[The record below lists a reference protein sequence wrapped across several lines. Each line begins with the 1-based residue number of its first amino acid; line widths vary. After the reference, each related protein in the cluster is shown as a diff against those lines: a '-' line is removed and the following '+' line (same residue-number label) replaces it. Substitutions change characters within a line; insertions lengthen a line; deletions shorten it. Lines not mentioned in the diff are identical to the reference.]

1 MPQKTNLNISPYY
14 DDFDK
19 ADNFYKMLFKPG
31 FPVQAR
37 ELTGL
42 QSVLQNQVESFG
54 SHIFKEGSM
63 VIPGGVTYDDRYF
76 SVKVNP
82 DHLGIDVTVY
92 LDALVGKRIKGQN
105 SKIIAKV
112 QHYILP
118 PTDDVDEITIFVKYL
133 TSGSTSESNP
143 FENGETILLEENT
156 TYGNTTLNAGDSVLS
171 LVANS
176 ACSTGSSVGLE
187 KGVYFIRGTFVDVP
201 TTFIVL
207 EPYSNTPSYR
217 VGLDI
222 LEEVIT
228 SDDDSSINDNAK
240 GFTNYAAPG
249 ADRFKI
255 SVKLAKKSLQD
266 YEDTNFVEL
275 VRIDN
280 GEIKKLQDKSVY
292 SEIKKYFAKRTFE
305 ESGNYA
311 LKPFRV
317 DVLNSLNDELGNGG
331 LYVKGAKTEEGND
344 PSDDDMCVR
353 VSSGT
358 AYVKGFDVD
367 LVGSTVLDVD
377 KPRDVKQKKN
387 ALIPFNMGSMIRVN
401 NVTGTPNINVG
412 TTHADNI
419 IKLYNGRRDGAGVSG
434 GITSPTY
441 ASHGIHIGNA
451 RAYAF
456 NVSDNTY
463 EGNNSEF
470 ELYLFD
476 IQTFT
481 TIKLSNVLF
490 GTATAGEAPIT
501 SLVRG
506 LKSGATG
513 YISGYPNPNPGVEI
527 QLSQTSGTFIKG
539 EQLIFNE
546 KTTFNA
552 AIVDVNEYSTE
563 DIKSIYQEASGNGG
577 LQKNFTCDTV
587 LYYKTPK
594 HFAKTDLITITN
606 AGAATVP
613 GRSFTVNTGIKTDTI
628 IAWQSSSNN
637 VPTYNR
643 VSAVAAD
650 GSNVTLVA
658 SGADVAFVSDKD
670 LPGSTKMG
678 PFGVATPKI
687 INLESSTLFSPLP
700 QRNVSAVD
708 LKDSDLKVT
717 KLIKG
722 RSISSNT
729 ITLTSSDAIDA
740 SSGLGTCFYET
751 FDTER
756 YSVYYKDGTIE
767 QLGSGQVNISA
778 DGHQLSITGL
788 SPSASKTPADVQ
800 VTVRKL
806 DINSKIKDYTRSHQV
821 NVTRTNGVSTQSGLT
836 TSFSYG
842 LRVEDKEI
850 SLNVPD
856 VSNVI
861 AVYESTNS
869 NAPTLDKL
877 TFVSGLALDTS
888 TFVGEKIIGDDS
900 RAIAQLVTRN
910 SATEIGYVY
919 LNSNK
924 FQVGEKVTF
933 EESGITANIQLK
945 TPGSYNDRT
954 QNYTLDTGHRKQFV
968 DYSRLVRTTNGAV
981 PSKKL
986 LVICNYYALAAG
998 DTGDAFT
1005 ANSYTQDRYTYDI
1018 PELPDGTR
1026 GTDVIDFRP
1035 RVSAFTAMDKSPFAF
1050 SARSFEKSVD
1060 FAVAPNESSIIGYS
1074 YYLPRIDKITINK
1087 LGEVS
1092 IVRGTSADNPQAPVN
1107 SDEAMEVAEITYPP
1121 YLYDPASQPIIKLRD
1136 NRRFTMRD
1144 IGVLEKRIKHLEVTT
1159 SLSMLEL
1166 DTKTLEVTDANG
1178 LNRFKTGFI
1187 VDNFENRDF
1196 IDTRNIETKCD
1207 IDTNNKWLVNAVDN
1221 WSMQAE
1227 LALDPAIDPA
1237 SADLDSNLKLLDPN
1251 IQKTG
1256 DLLTLKYTELEWIKQ
1271 AHATEVENVNPFNV
1285 VVFVGGVVLDPPSD
1299 NWVRTI
1305 YIDDHRI
1312 ESTGAEWVSVGNDT
1326 VIGSNGS
1333 VSMSQDLRSTEK
1345 KVGCKKALI
1354 TTDVMTA
1361 TISQDIVR
1369 RTFTNQLEGPS
1380 REFDYVESVK
1390 VSGDSDPFMRSRNV
1404 YFAANGLKPFTKHY
1418 HYLDQHGSLDIFPKL
1433 VEIEMNSGTF
1443 QVFEHAKVFKDG
1455 EWIGY
1460 VRVQAPNHKFND
1472 TTRPDVGA
1480 GLGSPS
1486 GLVEKYNVDPY
1497 DRDRAAPSDTY
1508 SATSKLF
1515 NCGVRSLAN
1524 GVHLGYFGY
1533 CVKGATIVGQSSGAT
1548 ATVTASELIS
1558 DNWGDIVGNFFF
1570 RDPNASPAPTIK
1582 VKSGTKTFKVTATP
1596 PGVTPLPG
1604 STTFA
1609 SNAQGTYAG
1618 SGTILTQDTKTVGVR
1633 NPTEPN
1639 TTRKDEVVTVTR
1651 TDTNITQRTKVVHR
1665 DPLAQSFTTPT
1676 EGVFLTSVDVYFAS
1690 KDPDAKL
1697 FFEVRDV
1704 ELGTPTQFLVQD
1716 FAQLSLNPND
1726 IQVSNDATIATN
1738 IKLPSPL
1745 YLEGEKEYAIVF
1757 LAPSSDLYEMWC
1769 GTMGQKTVKTSNL
1782 PDVQNVV
1789 VSKQYIGGSLFKSQ
1803 NGTIWTPSQYQDLTF
1818 TLYKADFV
1826 ESGSVTFY
1834 NSPIEPGNLNAGSL
1848 PQNAFKTLPRKLTVP
1863 ISNGLNNALLIP
1875 GLKVSDGLTTDD
1887 EAASITGIV
1896 EKLGGTIIAT
1906 GTGHV
1911 STTVGGSNYGGSSYT
1926 TVPLYNIN
1934 SNGSGAQ
1941 ATITISSGAVSNVNI
1956 TALGT
1961 GYCVGDQL
1969 GITTANVGG
1978 AGAGAVVTV
1987 KNISHTKTHMYLTN
2001 VQGESFTNGQPII
2014 YYNNSNVRT
2023 NLQST
2028 GGGTPNMTVNGNSTQ
2043 LGELYSG
2050 NIIEVNQYNHAHHG
2064 ANNKIKVQGIEP
2076 DREKIATTAECGV
2089 SDTLVSVASTSEFAG
2104 FEGITTSR
2112 GYALIGGQ
2120 EIVQYTVG
2128 TNQLSLDQ
2136 RGLFGSKS
2144 IPHASGSV
2152 VTPYEASGFSL
2163 TGINTIFDIPSSASI
2178 RNAAT
2183 VDKYYVEA
2191 SRTQTRTAGKNQVS
2205 FHSERSVGG
2214 AAGFGGVGISQNH
2227 QFSSINPQFN
2237 IITPGKGTQAS
2248 AQIRTISGSSAGGS
2262 EVSFI
2267 DQGYEPVPLNKTIHF
2282 PTPRMVASKVN
2293 EANQLTTMP
2302 KNKSLSLR
2310 VSFKRDAGRPGL
2322 SPTMDIKNAN
2332 FVLSRNKINNPIDD
2346 YALSPLSNNTSGDPH
2361 GSIFVS
2367 KRVNLKQPATSLQV
2381 LVAANRPDEAD
2392 FRVFYQLYTADSTEV
2407 QQTYELFPG
2416 YDNLDD
2422 TDGDG
2427 FGDRVI
2433 DPSKNSGRPDAKVPA
2448 NVGDS
2453 FSEYQFTA
2461 NNLSQFSGFVIKIV
2475 MSSTNES
2482 QPVKIKDFRAL
2493 ALA

>member
-42 QSVLQNQVESFG
+42 QSILQNQVESFG

-76 SVKVNP
+76 SAKINP

-105 SKIIAKV
+105 SKIIGKI

-118 PTDDVDEITIFVKYL
+118 PDEGVEEITLFVRYL
-133 TSGSTSESNP
+133 TAGSTSESNP
-143 FENGETILLEENT
+143 FENGETLLLEENA
-156 TYGNTTLNAGDSVLS
+156 TYGNTTLNAGDSVAS
-171 LVANS
+171 LVLNS
-176 ACSTGSSVGLE
+176 ACATGSSVGLE

-201 TTFIVL
+201 TTSIVL
-207 EPYSNTPSYR
+207 EPYNNTPSYR

-222 LEEVIT
+222 LEEVVT
-228 SDDDSSINDNAK
+228 SNDDPSLNDNAK

-255 SVKLAKKSLQD
+255 SVKLSKKSLQD
-266 YEDTNFVEL
+266 FEDTNFVEL

-292 SEIKKYFAKRTFE
+292 SEIRKYFAKRTFE

-317 DVLNSLNDELGNGG
+317 DVLHSLNDELGNGG
-331 LYVKGAKTEEGND
+331 LYVKGDKTEEGND
-344 PSDDDMCVR
+344 PSDNDMCVR

-367 LVGSTVLDVD
+367 LIGSTVLDVD
-377 KPRDVKQKKN
+377 KPRDIKEKKN
-387 ALIPFNMGSMIRVN
+387 ALVPFKMGSMVKVN
-401 NVTGTPNINVG
+401 NVFGTPAINVG
-412 TTHADNI
+412 TTHADNVI
-419 IKLYNGRRDGAGVSG
+419 ELYSRRRDGAGTSGNVSG
-434 GITSPTY
+434 GQ
-441 ASHGIHIGNA
+441 GFQVGVA

-456 NVSDNTY
+456 NLADNTY
-463 EGNNSEF
+463 SANESEF

-476 IQTFT
+476 VQTFITLTLST
-481 TIKLSNVLF
+481 TITGANNETPLS
-490 GTATAGEAPIT
+490 
-501 SLVRG
+501 SRVRG

-513 YISGYPNPNPGVEI
+513 YVHSYLVPKELRLV
-527 QLSQTSGTFIKG
+527 QTSGTFIRG

-546 KTTFNA
+546 KTTYNA
-552 AIVDVNEYSTE
+552 NIEKVTE
-563 DIKSIYQEASGNGG
+563 WTADDIKMVYQNSNGNPG
-577 LQKNFTCDTV
+577 LQKDFVADTV
-587 LYYKTPK
+587 LYYHTPPS
-594 HFAKTDLITITN
+594 FAKTDNITVTS
-606 AGAATVP
+606 GGTGTVP
-613 GRSFTVNTGIKTDTI
+613 GRYFGANTGIKTESV
-628 IAWQSSSNN
+628 IAWQQSTQSVPNYNMVSSI
-637 VPTYNR
+637 
-643 VSAVAAD
+643 AAD
-650 GSNVTLVA
+650 GSNLTLSI
-658 SGADVAFVSDKD
+658 SGADVAGVADKD
-670 LPGSTKMG
+670 LPGSTQSG
-678 PFGVATPKI
+678 PFGIAVPKI
-687 INLESSTLFSPLP
+687 IGLEDASLYAPLP
-700 QRNVSAVD
+700 KRNVSAVN
-708 LKDSDLKVT
+708 LKDSNLKVT
-717 KLIKG
+717 KLLKG
-722 RSISSNT
+722 RTISSNT
-729 ITLTSSDAIDA
+729 ITMTSSDAIDA
-740 SSGLGTCFYET
+740 SSGIGSCFFET
-751 FDTER
+751 FDSER
-756 YSVYYKDGTIE
+756 YSVHYADGTIAP
-767 QLGSGQVNISA
+767 LDNGNVVISA
-778 DGHQLSITGL
+778 DGHTCEIKGL
-788 SPSASKTPADVQ
+788 SGATSKTPADVQ

-806 DINSKIKDYTRSHQV
+806 DINSKIKDYTRSHKINV
-821 NVTRTNGVSTQSGLT
+821 NFTNGVSTEAGLT
-836 TSFSYG
+836 TSRYYG

-850 SLNVPD
+850 SLNIPD
-856 VSNVI
+856 VANVV
-861 AVYESTNS
+861 AVYESTNAV
-869 NAPTLDKL
+869 APTLDKL

-888 TFVGEKIIGDDS
+888 TFLGEKIIGDDS

-910 SATEIGYVY
+910 SATEIEYVL
-919 LNSNK
+919 LNTNK

-933 EESGITANIQLK
+933 EESGITANIQLI
-945 TPGSYNDRT
+945 TPGSYTNISR
-954 QNYTLDTGHRKQFV
+954 NYKLDQGHNNQFA
-968 DYSRLVRTTNGAV
+968 DYSRLVRTDNGPV
-981 PSKKL
+981 PSRRL
-986 LVICNYYALAAG
+986 MVICNYYKLAAG
-998 DTGDAFT
+998 DTGDVFT
-1005 ANSYTQDRYTYDI
+1005 ANSYTQDRYNYDI
-1018 PELPDGTR
+1018 PILPNNVK
-1026 GTDVIDFRP
+1026 GTDILDFRP
-1035 RVSAFTAMDKSPFAF
+1035 RVSAFTATDKSPFAF
-1050 SARSFEKSVD
+1050 TSRSFEKSVD
-1060 FAVAPNESSIIGYS
+1060 FAVSPNESSIIGYS

-1092 IVRGTSADNPQAPVN
+1092 VVRGTSADVPQPPVN
-1107 SDEAMEVAEITYPP
+1107 SDDAMEVAEIRYPP
-1121 YLYDPASQPIIKLRD
+1121 YLYDPASEPTIILRD

-1144 IGVLEKRIKHLEVTT
+1144 IGVLEKRIKNLEVTT
-1159 SLSMLEL
+1159 SLSLLEL
-1166 DTKTLEVTDANG
+1166 DTKSLEVTDANG

-1196 IDTRNIETKCD
+1196 IDNGNLDTRCD
-1207 IDTNNKWLVNAVDN
+1207 IDVNNKWLVNAVDN

-1271 AHATEVENVNPFNV
+1271 PHATEVENVNPFNV

-1305 YIDDHRI
+1305 YIDDHRV
-1312 ESTGAEWVSVGNDT
+1312 ESTGAEWVERSNDT
-1326 VIGSNGS
+1326 LIDTNTSSTSDSNTTTTWMGNKGT
-1333 VSMSQDLRSTEK
+1333 QLTLTNTTNTTTNTFRRS
-1345 KVGCKKALI
+1345 
-1354 TTDVMTA
+1354 
-1361 TISQDIVR
+1361 
-1369 RTFTNQLEGPS
+1369 FTNQLEGPS

-1390 VSGDSDPFMRSRNV
+1390 ISGDADPFMRSRNV
-1404 YFAANGLKPFTKHY
+1404 YFNANGLKPFTKHF
-1418 HYLDQHGSLDIFPKL
+1418 HYLDQHGGLDVFPKL

-1443 QVFEHAKVFKDG
+1443 QVFEHARVFKDG

-1460 VRVQAPNHKFND
+1460 VRVQAPNHKFGD
-1472 TTRPDVGA
+1472 SSRPDIGA

-1486 GLVEKYNVDPY
+1486 VLVEKYNVDPY
-1497 DRDRAAPSDTY
+1497 DRDRPAPSDTY

-1524 GVHLGYFGY
+1524 DPMYFGY

-1548 ATVTASELIS
+1548 ATVTACDLIS

-1570 RDPNASPAPTIK
+1570 RDPNASPAPTVK
-1582 VKSGTKTFKVTATP
+1582 VTSGTKTFKVTATP

-1609 SNAQGTYAG
+1609 SKAQGTYTG
-1618 SGTILTQDTKTVGVR
+1618 TGTILTQDTKTVGVR

-1639 TTRKDEVVTVTR
+1639 RTRADEIFTTSSSTSSVSGKIKTVY
-1651 TDTNITQRTKVVHR
+1651 R
-1665 DPLAQSFTTPT
+1665 DPLAQSFTTPP

-1690 KDPDAKL
+1690 KDPNAKI
-1697 FFEVRDV
+1697 FFEVREV
-1704 ELGTPTQFLVQD
+1704 ELGTPTNFLVQD

-1726 IQVSNDATIATN
+1726 IQTSTDATIATN

-1745 YLEGEKEYAIVF
+1745 FLEGQKEYAIVF

-1789 VSKQYIGGSLFKSQ
+1789 VTKQYIGGSLFKSQ

-1826 ESGSVTFY
+1826 ESGSVTFF
-1834 NSPIEPGNLNAGSL
+1834 NSPIEPGNLNAGAL
-1848 PQNAFKTLPRKLTVP
+1848 PFNAVKTLPRKLSVP
-1863 ISNGLNNALLIP
+1863 IANGLNNATLIP
-1875 GLKVSDGLTTDD
+1875 GLKVSDGQTGDAED
-1887 EAASITGIV
+1887 ASITGIV
-1896 EKLGGTIIAT
+1896 EKLGSSLVSAGCTVSVTGSGYGSDAT
-1906 GTGHV
+1906 RT
-1911 STTVGGSNYGGSSYT
+1911 N
-1926 TVPLYNIN
+1926 VPLFNID
-1934 SNGSGAQ
+1934 SNGTGAQ
-1941 ATITISSGAVSNVNI
+1941 ATIVIDDGKVDTVTITSN
-1956 TALGT
+1956 GT
-1961 GYCVGDQL
+1961 GYCEGDRL
-1969 GITTANVGG
+1969 GVTTANTNGQGTG
-1978 AGAGAVVTV
+1978 AIVSVAAINDTR
-1987 KNISHTKTHMYLTN
+1987 SHMYLTN

-2014 YYNNSNVRT
+2014 FYDGSGTRT

-2028 GGGTPNMTVNGNSTQ
+2028 GGGTPNMTVNGNSVQ
-2043 LGELYSG
+2043 LGELNSG
-2050 NIIEVNQYNHAHHG
+2050 NVIEINQYNHAHHG
-2064 ANNKIKVQGIEP
+2064 ANNKISIQGIEP
-2076 DREKIATTAECGV
+2076 DRERI
-2089 SDTLVSVASTSEFAG
+2089 ASTGDCAVNDTVVSIASTQPFTN

-2112 GYALIGGQ
+2112 GYALLGGQ
-2120 EIVQYTVG
+2120 EIVKYTVG
-2128 TNQLSLDQ
+2128 VNQLSLDE
-2136 RGLFGSKS
+2136 RGLFGSQS
-2144 IPHASGSV
+2144 IPHVSGSV

-2163 TGINTIFDIPSSASI
+2163 TGINTTYDISSSAAV

-2183 VDKYYVEA
+2183 VDKYYIEA
-2191 SRTQTRTAGKNQVS
+2191 SRTQTRSSGKNQVS
-2205 FHSERSVGG
+2205 FHSEKNVGG
-2214 AAGFGGVGISQNH
+2214 ASGFGGVGVSQNH

-2237 IITPGKGTQAS
+2237 VITPGKGTQAS
-2248 AQIRTISGSSAGGS
+2248 AQIRTISGTSAGGN

-2267 DQGYEPVPLNKTIHF
+2267 DQGWESVPLNKTIHF

-2293 EANQLTTMP
+2293 ESEQLTTMP

-2310 VSFKRDAGRPGL
+2310 VDFKRDAGRPGL

-2346 YALSPLSNNTSGDPH
+2346 YAESPLSNNSSGDPH
-2361 GSIFVS
+2361 GSVFIS
-2367 KRVNLKQPATSLQV
+2367 KKIDLKQPATSLQV
-2381 LVAANRPDEAD
+2381 LIAANRPDEAD
-2392 FRVFYQLYTADSTEV
+2392 FRVLYKLFKADSSEV
-2407 QQTYELFPG
+2407 PQSYVLFPG

-2427 FGDRVI
+2427 FGDRVR
-2433 DPSKNSGRPDAKVPA
+2433 DLTKNSGRADAKIPA
-2448 NVGDS
+2448 NVGDD

-2461 NNLSQFSGFVIKIV
+2461 NDLAPFSGFIVKIV